1 MAAAANPPPSQ
12 SHQSFRL
19 RSFNSSTD
27 EVRIVIR
34 KDTTSGQNF
43 VLWNDIISVFR
54 NAGHVQHGSDV
65 VPYMTDSQFEYLR
78 PLRIEAY
85 PGIVLEVVLV
95 STSVSGQDSV
105 ASSIPYRETL
115 IHGQGNNTLE
125 EQLQLERIGTQS
137 VFAAGTMQQEQDTS
151 MPPPYEIAA
160 STPSSSSPPPSSS
173 SSRRISTASTP
184 SPTSERTS
192 VQHRISTAISPPS
205 EPSTL
210 TSLSA
215 AAEAAAATWLIPD
228 GETVSPT
235 PRAGGGSSR
244 ASQQFIARVQSI
256 LLDST
261 HQLEVYEQSILSEPS
276 ARSDFLIRGV
286 ETIQQGLNSIHQELH
301 DVVPTLRAEIA
312 KNTTLQLQILE
323 MQTAADEMARRML
336 DIQQHAIELQE
347 QTLDRLA
354 TIQGRVSAILT
365 QTYELHEYPIP
376 RLFIILPKEDGTRTE
391 ALRNVFA
398 KQFKLHFLCECN
410 NHSRHSRAETTT
422 GLGVDNQGMTA
433 MQRQDIHL
441 ARHEGYDLDRPNE
454 FFEKYGSYVL
464 TLLQMLKY
472 GAVVAGVVIPP
483 LAQLKIADG
492 LDTAKQSAD
501 VLYSSMEPKVDSAI
515 EYLQGL
521 SSSNQGSS
529 TTENTS
535 YENNLEALEG
545 ADLRQLSSFLKIND
559 EGRVLGNLYRT
570 VTGEGHVKWVC
581 LDHYRETYG
590 LSAQRELRE
599 VVESSRGRY
608 DEPTGTVSIE
618 LISPVQARQF
628 YSILATS
635 RYVQELRLTMSW
647 DTTLEDYRS
656 LKEALQ
662 QSNVIRLE
670 LAGNMTSGPKTDIL
684 NRNRRHDPFLQLM
697 AGGKLKMLSIRGVKD
712 FLERTNKVP
721 SIIHIRTFELQSSVV
736 TSKDGPQLEKL
747 VLAAPMLYE
756 LVLLVQDI
764 DAMFTLLSPLIKKLK
779 RFRTLT
785 LHQATSRTTIS
796 FQYDPAATDDKAPI
810 ISLTGDGIESTK
822 LALIHRVRTLTIQKY
837 QETHQIQ
844 ELVSRVVKKHQSSLE
859 VVEIKCLADHFPS
872 VTDWFHREIK
882 GYDHKTLRQFVLHD
896 GFNSVVIRDFQNSM
910 SPTSKLE
917 LEEISTCE
925 SDNPAQNLTT
935 LFEKHGSEIKV
946 LDLDHNFTQLQASK
960 FLQSVRQAQG
970 AKLRTLTWDIT
981 KTWDGRIFR
990 DMLLAL
996 RMCDPT
1002 VLQWVSI
1009 KINQGYKD
1017 VFQNHQ
1023 LQQQPQ
1029 AGIVTVLDDQS
1040 GSSGR
1045 ENLGMV
1051 LKKKTNR
1058 LELRARGLNVIISK
1072 LQAACNSSGGPFE
1085 QLEELYI
1092 RGFEEKFGGRSVKWV
1107 QSLMQ
1112 RDIST
1117 RMQQQQQLS
1126 VPVSQEE
1133 PEVDTRP
1140 LSMSS
1145 DAKMSGDPTT
1155 PNPAAMVPAKPLA
1168 AFRRLTSVTLF
1179 HVHLVPLS
1187 WELLINSID
1196 FLTIRY
1202 LDFTL
1207 TNFTDP
1213 ELQLLTRRCLS
1224 KVKKC
1229 SAIMA
1234 AEEIADLSL
1243 LGVEERLAVEDLREQ
1258 AKFGLMVWLDR
1269 TDVSQATVGKLRGEI
1284 EEAKCCWLKFGGL
1297 QA

>member
-1 MAAAANPPPSQ
+1 M
-12 SHQSFRL
+12 
-19 RSFNSSTD
+19 
-27 EVRIVIR
+27 
-34 KDTTSGQNF
+34 
-43 VLWNDIISVFR
+43 
-54 NAGHVQHGSDV
+54 
-65 VPYMTDSQFEYLR
+65 
-78 PLRIEAY
+78 
-85 PGIVLEVVLV
+85 
-95 STSVSGQDSV
+95 
-105 ASSIPYRETL
+105 
-115 IHGQGNNTLE
+115 
-125 EQLQLERIGTQS
+125 
-137 VFAAGTMQQEQDTS
+137 
-151 MPPPYEIAA
+151 
-160 STPSSSSPPPSSS
+160 
-173 SSRRISTASTP
+173 
-184 SPTSERTS
+184 
-192 VQHRISTAISPPS
+192 
-205 EPSTL
+205 
-210 TSLSA
+210 
-215 AAEAAAATWLIPD
+215 
-228 GETVSPT
+228 
-235 PRAGGGSSR
+235 
-244 ASQQFIARVQSI
+244 
-256 LLDST
+256 
-261 HQLEVYEQSILSEPS
+261 
-276 ARSDFLIRGV
+276 
-286 ETIQQGLNSIHQELH
+286 
-301 DVVPTLRAEIA
+301 
-312 KNTTLQLQILE
+312 
-323 MQTAADEMARRML
+323 
-336 DIQQHAIELQE
+336 QQHAIGLQE

-398 KQFKLHFLCECN
+398 KQFKLYFLCECN
-410 NHSRHSRAETTT
+410 NHSRHSGAATTT
-422 GLGVDNQGMTA
+422 GFGTSSQGM
-433 MQRQDIHL
+433 MMMPRQEIHL
-441 ARHEGYDLDRPNE
+441 ARHEGYDLDRPTE

-483 LAQLKIADG
+483 LAQLRIADG

-501 VLYSSMEPKVDSAI
+501 ALYSSIEPKVDSAI

-521 SSSNQGSS
+521 SSSNLGSS
-529 TTENTS
+529 PTTENTTT
-535 YENNLEALEG
+535 YEDSLEALEG

-635 RYVQELRLTMSW
+635 RYVQELQLTMSW

-670 LAGNMTSGPKTDIL
+670 LVGNMTSGPKTDIL
-684 NRNRRHDPFLQLM
+684 NRTRRHDPILQLM

-712 FLERTNKVP
+712 FLERTSKVP

-736 TSKDGPQLEKL
+736 MSKDGPQLEKL
-747 VLAAPMLYE
+747 VMVSPMLYE

-764 DAMFTLLSPLIKKLK
+764 DAMFALLSPLIKKLK

-785 LHQATSRTTIS
+785 LHQVASRTAVN

-810 ISLTGDGIESTK
+810 ISLRGDGIESTK
-822 LALIHRVRTLTIQKY
+822 LALIHRVRKLTIQKY

-882 GYDHKTLRQFVLHD
+882 GYGHKTLRQFVLHD
-896 GFNSVVIRDFQNSM
+896 GFNSVVICDFQNSK
-910 SPTSKLE
+910 SLTSKLE

-935 LFEKHGSEIKV
+935 LFERHGSEIKV

-960 FLQSVRQAQG
+960 FLQSIRQAQG
-970 AKLRTLTWDIT
+970 ATKLRTLTWDIT

-990 DMLLAL
+990 DMLPAL

-1009 KINQGYKD
+1009 KINQGYRD

-1023 LQQQPQ
+1023 LQQPPQ
-1029 AGIVTVLDDQS
+1029 AGIITVLDDQS

-1045 ENLGMV
+1045 ENLGMI
-1051 LKKKTNR
+1051 LKKKANR
-1058 LELRARGLNVIISK
+1058 LELRARGLNVIVSK
-1072 LQAACNSSGGPFE
+1072 LQTACNGIGGPFE

-1112 RDIST
+1112 RDISI
-1117 RMQQQQQLS
+1117 RQQQQLS
-1126 VPVSQEE
+1126 VPAFQVETD
-1133 PEVDTRP
+1133 VVTRP

-1145 DAKMSGDPTT
+1145 DTKMSGSPAT
-1155 PNPAAMVPAKPLA
+1155 PNPAAAVVPVKPLA
-1168 AFRRLTSVTLF
+1168 AFKRLTSVTLF

-1196 FLTIRY
+1196 FLTIRH

-1207 TNFTDP
+1207 TNFADS
-1213 ELQLLTRRCLS
+1213 ELYLLTRRCLS

-1229 SAIMA
+1229 REIQ
-1234 AEEIADLSL
+1234 AEDERAGLSC
-1243 LGVEERLAVEDLREQ
+1243 LGVEEWFAVEDLKEQ
-1258 AKFGLMVWLDR
+1258 EKFGLMVWLDR
-1269 TDVSQATVGKLRGEI
+1269 TEVSLATVGKLRGEV

-1297 QA
+1297 EALAATAAMTGSTQ